1 MSIGPISGDFNC
13 NYLVKEV
20 SASFPL
26 RKFNIFPFYLVS
38 SRAIFWYILK
48 YFTHKCHVSYQNYP
62 LVFTSIDISHAESSI
77 SKLLNFIFCLFSNF
91 IISSTFI
98 SWNSYS
104 WYFKCT
110 YMKYNIRKKCVIKII
125 NWCILFLLYLL
136 WLNTSEFFIIVYI

>member
-1 MSIGPISGDFNC
+1 MWNISLKHIKRCKKDTKRSRRIQNHCDIVSVSVWYLKSHVMSTGPISGDFNC
-13 NYLVKEV
+13 NYLVKKV
-20 SASFPL
+20 SASFPP

-62 LVFTSIDISHAESSI
+62 LVFTSIDISCSESSI
-77 SKLLNFIFCLFSNF
+77 SKVVAHCLFSNF

-104 WYFKCT
+104 
-110 YMKYNIRKKCVIKII
+110 
-125 NWCILFLLYLL
+125 
-136 WLNTSEFFIIVYI
+136 